1 MAGPTDTSRRRR
13 RWRFTPLRRTS
24 AFPTLCSITPLGLK
38 SRCARPPGGPTLAW
52 ARTGD
57 SAMRLQYFQHE
68 FADLAATWQFVHD
81 VKFYQ
86 VTKPDLIE

>member
-1 MAGPTDTSRRRR
+1 
-13 RWRFTPLRRTS
+13 
-24 AFPTLCSITPLGLK
+24 
-38 SRCARPPGGPTLAW
+38 
-52 ARTGD
+52 
-57 SAMRLQYFQHE
+57 MRLQYFQHE

>member
-1 MAGPTDTSRRRR
+1 MEIYAVAENIGVSYLMFYNSSRAEE
-13 RWRFTPLRRTS
+13 S
-24 AFPTLCSITPLGLK
+24 V
-38 SRCARPPGGPTLAW
+38 RPPAPGGPTLAW

-57 SAMRLQYFQHE
+57 SAMLLQYFQHE
-68 FADLAATWQFVHD
+68 FADLAATWQFVPD